1 MFGKGIIQRY
11 TIVKGF
17 GAWWLPPLPH
27 INEARVTE
35 LTEDL
40 FTTDSLP
47 IHRWFAKLCE
57 EDKDTEYVDCLFSV
71 AELEELLDEIKL
83 ALCTEPEADAEA
95 DKITRLDLRSPHTCA
110 RTCTQLKQFAD
121 AAHAHLDEM
130 RELEQSYIIKHGY
143 RGDWSFISEDAET
156 K

>member
-57 EDKDTEYVDCLFSV
+57 EDKDTEYVDYLFSV
-71 AELEELLDEIKL
+71 AELEELFDEIKL

-95 DKITRLDLRSPHTCA
+95 DKITRLDLRSPTH
-110 RTCTQLKQFAD
+110 
-121 AAHAHLDEM
+121 AHALARSSNSLPM
-130 RELEQSYIIKHGY
+130 LPMLTL
-143 RGDWSFISEDAET
+143 T
-156 K
+156 KCVSLSSHT